1 MSSGSTPG
9 RPGGP
14 GTPGAP
20 DGRLRVAL
28 VLGGGGLTGTAF
40 HAGVVRALADAG
52 GWDARSADLV
62 VGTSAGSTTAAVLR
76 AGLSPSDYF
85 ARVTGGPV
93 SAGGRAL
100 LASVGS
106 ITDTP
111 EGAARTRRPASPALL
126 RAVARRPWRYT
137 PGVAAA
143 ALLPA
148 GTRPMD
154 PSATRLAGV
163 VAGWPARDTW
173 IPAVR
178 LDDGVRVVFG
188 RDATATLGD
197 AVAASCAIPGY
208 FMPVVID
215 GRSYVD
221 GGAWSTNNLDLAVDA
236 DADVVLVSAPMST
249 ADRIARDAGN
259 LARVPVRMALDRQ
272 VARLRAAGR
281 QVRVFQPDAALREL
295 MGLNSMV
302 AAKRA
307 PVAEAVAGYV
317 RRVLAAH
324 PLPGALRQ
332 PQDG

>member
-1 MSSGSTPG
+1 MSRASASASAA
-9 RPGGP
+9 RP
-14 GTPGAP
+14 
-20 DGRLRVAL
+20 RVAL

-40 HAGVVRALADAG
+40 HAGVVWALLDAG
-52 GWDARSADLV
+52 GWDARSADVV
-62 VGTSAGSTTAAVLR
+62 VGTSAGSTAAAVLR
-76 AGLSPSDYF
+76 AGLAPADYF
-85 ARVTGGPV
+85 ARVTGGVV
-93 SAGGRAL
+93 SAAGRAL

-106 ITDTP
+106 ITETAP
-111 EGAARTRRPASPALL
+111 APAGARRPSSPTLL

-154 PSATRLAGV
+154 PSATRLASV
-163 VAGWPARDTW
+163 VDGWPARDTW

-188 RDATATLGD
+188 RDATPTLGE

-208 FMPVVID
+208 FTPVVI
-215 GRSYVD
+215 GGQRYVD

-259 LARVPVRMALDRQ
+259 LARVPVRVALDRQ
-272 VARLRAAGR
+272 VARLRAAGT
-281 QVRVFQPDAALREL
+281 QVHVFQPDAALRQL

-307 PVAEAVAGYV
+307 PVAEAVAKYV
-317 RRVLAAH
+317 RRALAAN